1 MKITKRR
8 LKRII
13 REEYT
18 RLKRRGLIKESVS
31 FRLPNGEPTQAENYI
46 LDFFVKN
53 TYVQGNI
60 PPELSGD
67 DPDKVNTIGNLA
79 SLYFD
84 EGLPV
89 EEAIEACAQD
99 FVHTDDITFLAM
111 SPEDVKH
118 AYSVFDAGGIY
129 DEEL

>member
-1 MKITKRR
+1 VENPTMKTLLTEWRKQ
-8 LKRII
+8 LKEGI
-13 REEYT
+13 
-18 RLKRRGLIKESVS
+18 S
-31 FRLPNGEPTQAENYI
+31 FHLPNGEPTQEETAI
-46 LDFFVKN
+46 LDFFAKN

-67 DPDKVNTIGNLA
+67 NPDKVNTIGNLA

-89 EEAIEACAQD
+89 EEAIEACAEN
-99 FVHTDDITFLAM
+99 FGHTDDITFLAM
-111 SPEDVKH
+111 SPEDVKY

-129 DEEL
+129 

>member
-1 MKITKRR
+1 MRLTKRQ

-13 REEYT
+13 REEYS
-18 RLKRRGLIKESVS
+18 RLKRRGLINEGVS
-31 FRLPNGEPTQAENYI
+31 FRLPNGEPTQEENAI
-46 LDFFVKN
+46 LDFFAKN

-67 DPDKVNTIGNLA
+67 SPDKVNTIGNLA

-84 EGLPV
+84 EGIPV
-89 EEAIEACAQD
+89 EEAIEACSKD
-99 FVHTDDITFLAM
+99 FKHTDTIKFLAM
-111 SPEDVKH
+111 SPEDVKY